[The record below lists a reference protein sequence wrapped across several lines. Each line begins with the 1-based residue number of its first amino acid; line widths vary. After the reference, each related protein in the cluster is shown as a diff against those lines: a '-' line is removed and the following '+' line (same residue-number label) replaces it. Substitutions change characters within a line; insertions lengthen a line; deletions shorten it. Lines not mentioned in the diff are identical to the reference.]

1 MVAHHLR
8 IFVRKVV
15 VTIQVPMDTLTMLLA
30 QGVDVYMGFAKVD
43 FALTVRVEV
52 NCRAHTMLVREVDV
66 NIPAAFLENVHMI
79 VVKEVCACMVT
90 AQALAAMQHVTEVA
104 ASTHGALMASATTIT
119 TTT

>member
-66 NIPAAFLENVHMI
+66 NIPAAFLENVGPVHFLPDS
-79 VVKEVCACMVT
+79 AAHT
-90 AQALAAMQHVTEVA
+90 ANMTRAREAERTRQQSFYSAA
-104 ASTHGALMASATTIT
+104 I
-119 TTT
+119 

>member
-1 MVAHHLR
+1 MVAITFL

-15 VTIQVPMDTLTMLLA
+15 VTTRFHGHTDYAACPGGGCVY
-30 QGVDVYMGFAKVD
+30 GVCTGGFCT
-43 FALTVRVEV
+43 TVRVEV
-52 NCRAHTMLVREVDV
+52 NCRAHMMLVLEVDV
-66 NIPAAFLENVHMI
+66 NIPAAFLENAHMI